1 VANESGQDCFPSCR
15 LLHLAS
21 FMSPGRATDY
31 RYAKLAALQ
40 ALTNKVRRSSSL
52 RPARAVLLD
61 RDFALRR
68 YLLTVFSWLV
78 VLKIDS
84 RNVDRLVR
92 LVRAAQLWLR
102 EIVDRADHYT

>member
-1 VANESGQDCFPSCR
+1 MASESGQDCFPSCR

-61 RDFALRR
+61 RNFRSAALFIDG
-68 YLLTVFSWLV
+68 LLVA
-78 VLKIDS
+78 S
-84 RNVDRLVR
+84 RSED
-92 LVRAAQLWLR
+92 
-102 EIVDRADHYT
+102 